1 MICPNTKQM
10 KIIYIYPLL
19 LSIVLISCKKD
30 TITPNEDAFNDSL
43 SEISYS
49 DNPEYQLSNKDAQEY
64 ISILERKQK
73 DLKKK
78 LRSARGEEANKLFNE
93 YHKILKE
100 LLDSLN
106 MSESK
111 ALNEYHLWSDNNLP
125 DSIKKKEKLY
135 DKLGIYFKN
144 EDSTHYSLSFKAGYF
159 YGIFKY
165 RVTSDLNAFLKLK
178 AEDKKNPFM
187 VNDKVEV
194 SWDKI
199 RERLIVWENFIRKY
213 PDSKYMDKAKKTY
226 LDYLN
231 VYLFGTTTMPT
242 FENSSKKILPERE
255 QEYLLMV
262 RKNPK
267 TISGKITKEY
277 LDFLYTNTKA
287 YKSDELFTKAKEHV
301 KTISEN
307 YLK

>member
-30 TITPNEDAFNDSL
+30 TITSNEDKFNDSL
-43 SEISYS
+43 SEINYS

-106 MSESK
+106 ISEAK
-111 ALNEYHLWSDNNLP
+111 ALNEYHLWSNNNLP

-178 AEDKKNPFM
+178 AEDKKNPLM

-213 PDSKYMDKAKKTY
+213 PNSKYMDKAKNTY

-231 VYLFGTTTMPT
+231 VYLFGTATMPT

-277 LDFLYTNTKA
+277 LDFLYTNTKV
-287 YKSDELFTKAKEHV
+287 YKSDELFTKAKEQV